1 MKKPDENY
9 IEYRKRVLDPI
20 STSFCAAK
28 WYNATIWL
36 GSGTTASCH
45 HPPAHRISATEVQKN
60 CKALH
65 NTVHKKL
72 MRKQMLEGTRPTE
85 CDYCWR
91 IEDMGR
97 DAVSDRVFK
106 TVIYS
111 EEEIAAAGKMDAAAD
126 VNLKTLEIAFDRTCN
141 FACSYCNSSFST
153 TWAKD
158 ITKNGPYQNLVSD
171 GSHAYQHDGK
181 WAQPYRNDDENPF
194 IKAFW
199 DWWPELSKS
208 LQELRVTGGEPLTSP
223 QVWKLFDFFQ
233 KNGPSDM
240 LFSINSNL
248 GSKDEVI
255 DRLIEKSHYVKRFDL
270 YTSCEAFGKQAEYIR
285 DGLEFDRWCKNVTKI
300 LDHGNVRQFNIMMTI
315 NSLCLFSITDFMD
328 RMLEWKGKYDWV
340 HPVFSVN
347 LLRFPS
353 FMSPLSLPEHLKDD
367 RRTHLKKWFDKNQGN
382 KLLHEMEK
390 DGLRRLID
398 YLEVVK
404 APHRRTSSLESQ
416 WRDFRTFYT
425 QYDKRRGKNFR
436 KTFPKILVEWFDSLP
451 VTNTAPL
458 MGYVDGD
465 ATKGFHNY
473 DELRKLALKEGW
485 ILDPDDEN
493 PR

>member
-9 IEYRKRVLDPI
+9 IEYRQRVLDPI
-20 STSFCAAK
+20 SSSFCAAK

-45 HPPAHRISATEVQKN
+45 HPPAHRISPTEVQKN

-72 MRKQMLEGTRPTE
+72 MRKQMLEGTRPSE

-106 TVIYS
+106 TVIYK
-111 EEEIAAAGKMDAAAD
+111 EEEIAEAGKLDASVD

-158 ITKNGPYQNLVSD
+158 INKNGPYQNLVSD
-171 GSHAYQHDGK
+171 GSRAFQHDGK
-181 WAQPYRNDDENPF
+181 WAQPYKSDEENPF

-199 DWWPELSKS
+199 EWWPELSKS

-233 KNGPSDM
+233 KNGPSEM

-248 GSKDEVI
+248 GSKDDVI

-328 RMLEWKGKYDWV
+328 QLIEWKGKYDWV

-353 FMSPLSLPEHLKDD
+353 FMSPLALPDHLKDN
-367 RRTHLKKWFDKNQGN
+367 RRTHLQKWFNKNKN
-382 KLLHEMEK
+382 NELLHEMER
-390 DGLRRLID
+390 DGLKRLID

-404 APHRRTSSLESQ
+404 TPHRMTSSLESQ
-416 WRDFRTFYT
+416 WRDFRTFFT
-425 QYDKRRGKNFR
+425 QYDKRRGKNFK
-436 KTFPKILVEWFDSLP
+436 KTFPKILTEWFDTIPETNLLP
-451 VTNTAPL
+451 L
-458 MGYVDGD
+458 HGFVDGD

-473 DELRKLALKEGW
+473 EELRKLAKKEGW
-485 ILDPDDEN
+485 ILNPDDEN
-493 PR
+493 PK